1 MDLQRAIDGFF
12 GYAFEHRIPIYNE
25 FALQFELAFYLRER
39 FKDEKKVELKRNI
52 SFLGLTRSS
61 FVKKEIDVLVYK
73 SADTFSDIAVI
84 ELKAIV
90 NQKIARPINVYHWI
104 EDLKFLEQLR
114 AAGIGQCISLFIT
127 DNQL

>member
-1 MDLQRAIDGFF
+1 M
-12 GYAFEHRIPIYNE
+12 
-25 FALQFELAFYLRER
+25 
-39 FKDEKKVELKRNI
+39 ELKRNI
-52 SFLGLTRSS
+52 SFLGLTRNS
-61 FVKKEIDVLVYK
+61 FVKKELDVLVYK